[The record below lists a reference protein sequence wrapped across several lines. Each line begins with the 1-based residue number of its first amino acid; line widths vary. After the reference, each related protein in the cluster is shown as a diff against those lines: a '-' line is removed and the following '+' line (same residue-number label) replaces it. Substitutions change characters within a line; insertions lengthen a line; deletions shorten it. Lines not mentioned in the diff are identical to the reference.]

1 MQTMTTCGK
10 VQKKSSYSR
19 YDLGVSSGDN
29 TLIQAYL
36 KVCGA
41 ENMAKGTLKIKRHH
55 LIHLAL
61 RVPLEEATED
71 DLVAHLSNPDWG
83 PETRKSARSTF
94 RTFYAWAFRRGLV
107 SHDPSAYLK
116 AIRVPT
122 AKPRPVP
129 ELDVM
134 DAVAFSDDEEVTLMV
149 LLAAYAGLR
158 ASEIA
163 SLRTDAMTPYGIR
176 VMGKGGKERIVP
188 VHPTILAPL
197 SKRIRRIDGE
207 WVFPSPVRKGHVGYD
222 YIYKRVSAALGGKY
236 TPHQLRHR
244 FATQAYKG
252 TQDLRAVQELLGHSS
267 PTTTVRYTLIE
278 NEAMAAAVRAVA

>member
-1 MQTMTTCGK
+1 MTTCGK
-10 VQKKSSYSR
+10 VQKKSLYAR
-19 YDLGVSSGDN
+19 YDFGVSSGEN

-41 ENMAKGTLKIKRHH
+41 ENMAKGTIKIKRHH
-55 LIHLAL
+55 LIHLAK
-61 RVPLEEATED
+61 RVSLEQATED

-94 RTFYAWAFRRGLV
+94 RTFYAWAFRRGIT

-129 ELDVM
+129 EADVM
-134 DAVAFSDDEEVTLMV
+134 DAVAFGDDDETTLMV

-163 SLRTDAMTPYGIR
+163 GLRTDAMTPYGIR
-176 VMGKGGKERIVP
+176 IMGKGGKERIVP

-197 SKRIRRIDGE
+197 TKRIRRIEGE
-207 WVFPSPVRKGHVGYD
+207 WVFPSPVRNSHVGYD
-222 YIYKRVSAALGGKY
+222 YIHKRVSAALGGKY

-267 PTTTVRYTLIE
+267 HTTTVRYTLIE
-278 NEAMAAAVRAVA
+278 NEAMDAAVRAVA